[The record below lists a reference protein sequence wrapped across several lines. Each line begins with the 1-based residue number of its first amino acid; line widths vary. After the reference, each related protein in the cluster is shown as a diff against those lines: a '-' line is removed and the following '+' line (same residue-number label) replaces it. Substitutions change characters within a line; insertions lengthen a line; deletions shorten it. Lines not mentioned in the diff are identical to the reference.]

1 MTYRIPDTSHPLLK
15 GGGDLF
21 QFLDN
26 LLYIHRLQSSVHL
39 FADHHYR
46 SQSAGA
52 YAAQAIQRI
61 LSVGGGFSD
70 FAVPMQTEI
79 GCFPLGVIVKKV

>member
-52 YAAQAIQRI
+52 YTAAGVQGK
-61 LSVGGGFSD
+61 LT
-70 FAVPMQTEI
+70 VPMQTEI